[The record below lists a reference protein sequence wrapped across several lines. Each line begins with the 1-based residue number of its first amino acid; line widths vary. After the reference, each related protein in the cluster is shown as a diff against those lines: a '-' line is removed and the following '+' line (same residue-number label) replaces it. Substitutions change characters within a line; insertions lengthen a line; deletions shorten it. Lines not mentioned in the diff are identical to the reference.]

1 MLSKKIYGPNFRSG
15 PIVQKYGPVNWNGP
29 VYKIGPEFLRICY
42 SSKLDQ
48 NWTIDYGLVYVMG
61 SMDQLSGQG
70 TAVRWAKSDLNLV
83 QNRTG
88 KIVSYGPLI
97 HDQKFDRLTQT

>member
-1 MLSKKIYGPNFRSG
+1 MDQQVSGLFRIQSG
-15 PIVQKYGPVNWNGP
+15 PIVQKNGPVGQNGP
-29 VYKIGPEFLRICY
+29 VYKIGPKFFRICY
-42 SSKLDQ
+42 SSELDQ

-70 TAVRWAKSDLNLV
+70 TAVRWTKSDLNPVLS
-83 QNRTG
+83 RTG

-97 HDQKFDRLTQT
+97 HDKKI